1 MTAQGLRP
9 WTEPGLQVCSLS
21 AEPWYTRT
29 MRALIR
35 RWPLAFAFASLMT
48 LMLVLPL
55 LHKGLPGG
63 FWALLPLMYFV
74 PGAVRALWRDIT
86 HGKRWLHARTARA
99 KVSDEAL
106 TAFLAE
112 RTDERQ

>member
-1 MTAQGLRP
+1 MAAQEFRL

-21 AEPWYTRT
+21 AKPWYTGP

-35 RWPLAFAFASLMT
+35 RWPFATAIVGLMASMF
-48 LMLVLPL
+48 VLPL
-55 LHKGLPGG
+55 FCNRMPGG
-63 FWALLPLMYFV
+63 FWVLLPLMYFV
-74 PGAVRALWRDIT
+74 PGAVRALWQDIKY
-86 HGKRWLHARTARA
+86 GKRWLHARTARA

-106 TAFLAE
+106 SAFLAE